1 MPKTPLRYPGGKSR
15 AVKHILP
22 LIPEDCEELCSPF
35 LGGGSVE
42 LAVAGRGT
50 PVHAYDV
57 FEPLVVLECPISRP
71 SLIGNLCR
79 LLPKRASRL

>member
-22 LIPEDCEELCSPF
+22 LIPEDITELCSPF

-42 LAVAGRGT
+42 LAVAERGT
-50 PVHAYDV
+50 TVYAYDI
-57 FEPLVVLECPISRP
+57 FEPIVWLWNAL
-71 SLIGNLCR
+71 
-79 LLPKRASRL
+79 